1 MMYDVVS
8 LGEFII
14 DFTPYSNPENKIVF
28 EQKPGGAPCNLAAGV
43 AKLGKKAAYI
53 GKGGKGMFG
62 DVCIET
68 LEQAGV
74 DTKGVV
80 MTDACNTTL
89 AFVKLLPSGDR
100 RFSFYRN
107 PGADMMLAFDEVDLS
122 LIDNT
127 KIFHFGSVSM
137 THEPARTATMEAA
150 KYAKSKGKI
159 ISYDP
164 NLRESLWPDLGTA
177 KDVMLEAMQYADIVK
192 ISHEELEFLTGLTD
206 LDQGSKLLMEQYGIK
221 MMTITLAADGA
232 YGRVGDNT
240 VKLGAYDVK
249 TIDTNGAGDSFF
261 SGVLY
266 KVLELGKPVDQVNA
280 QELHDIID
288 FGNAT
293 GSITTTGKGAIP
305 SMPTLEQVYDC
316 IKNVPILK

>member
-43 AKLGKKAAYI
+43 AKLGKKAAFI
-53 GKGGKGMFG
+53 GKVGKDMFG

-68 LEQAGV
+68 LEQAGI

-150 KYAKSKGKI
+150 KYAKSKGKKRTPAQNFVP
-159 ISYDP
+159 SRKTEDHDY
-164 NLRESLWPDLGTA
+164 LRQAMEEAGILPEEETPEAAETTPPDAPPQAET
-177 KDVMLEAMQYADIVK
+177 
-192 ISHEELEFLTGLTD
+192 
-206 LDQGSKLLMEQYGIK
+206 
-221 MMTITLAADGA
+221 
-232 YGRVGDNT
+232 
-240 VKLGAYDVK
+240 
-249 TIDTNGAGDSFF
+249 
-261 SGVLY
+261 
-266 KVLELGKPVDQVNA
+266 
-280 QELHDIID
+280 
-288 FGNAT
+288 
-293 GSITTTGKGAIP
+293 
-305 SMPTLEQVYDC
+305 
-316 IKNVPILK
+316 